1 MAGHWTQADKVEVIM
16 PFTKHIEYG
25 PDKLPA
31 EVASNDGTPLKAA
44 WTGVI
49 MYGPLAMTGTGT
61 TTWHQATLSLDPKLD
76 QLKPTTEK
84 GNLFTLKFGNKI
96 FEPDYYRNH
105 NSTHY
110 YRLQFAGINDK
121 NHTQKNKSQA
131 IAELRS
137 LIAIAT
143 ERVEEQTR
151 WNSLTK
157 KVPDYAPWAPHGF
170 QRLGDAISA
179 AQKLME
185 TDQKNIK
192 ENDLESV
199 TATLNKA
206 INTMRPGNL
215 AEIEDLQPLTAL
227 LRRQWHQR
235 YDQRSR
241 RQTAQGDR
249 IAN

>member
-1 MAGHWTQADKVEVIM
+1 M

-49 MYGPLAMTGTGT
+49 MYGPLAMTGTGA

-76 QLKPTTEK
+76 QLQPTTDK
-84 GNLFTLKFGNKI
+84 GNLFTLKLGNKI

-110 YRLQFAGINDK
+110 YRLQFAGSNGK

-170 QRLGDAISA
+170 QRLQPSTRQSIPCVQATWLRLKTYSRLQHCYAGLAILTNPPLTRFAKLLLMERWSYVMSLTA
-179 AQKLME
+179 VAQK
-185 TDQKNIK
+185 I
-192 ENDLESV
+192 
-199 TATLNKA
+199 
-206 INTMRPGNL
+206 
-215 AEIEDLQPLTAL
+215 
-227 LRRQWHQR
+227 
-235 YDQRSR
+235 
-241 RQTAQGDR
+241 
-249 IAN
+249 

>member
-1 MAGHWTQADKVEVIM
+1 M

-49 MYGPLAMTGTGT
+49 MYGPLAMTGTGA

-76 QLKPTTEK
+76 QLQPTTDK
-84 GNLFTLKFGNKI
+84 GNLFTLKLGNKI

-110 YRLQFAGINDK
+110 YRLQFAGSNGK

-170 QRLGDAISA
+170 QRL
-179 AQKLME
+179 E
-185 TDQKNIK
+185 T
-192 ENDLESV
+192 
-199 TATLNKA
+199 TLNKA

-227 LRRQWHQR
+227 LRRAGNIDESSSDTLRKAVAYGKMVVR
-235 YDQRSR
+235 YVSDGSGTKDMINAAVGRL
-241 RQTAQGDR
+241 RQA
-249 IAN
+249 IE